1 MIVSESLEDY
11 LETILVLQQRKGT
24 VQSIDVAVEMG
35 LSKPSVSVAVRKLKE
50 KLLIEVD
57 ERHRLLLTETGK
69 AVAERTYERHKMF
82 AQMLSSMGVNE
93 ETAVQDACR
102 MEHVVSDESFA
113 AMKKFFARI
122 GQFESV

>member
-1 MIVSESLEDY
+1 MSLRNAFTLFSLY
-11 LETILVLQQRKGT
+11 LWIRFVVPTFSFVCE
-24 VQSIDVAVEMG
+24 
-35 LSKPSVSVAVRKLKE
+35 P
-50 KLLIEVD
+50 
-57 ERHRLLLTETGK
+57 ETGK

-102 MEHVVSDESFA
+102 MEHAVSDESFA